1 MWEAVETSVRK
12 VGMGKAEGRRG
23 KEGSREKER
32 RKGEEEEGKA
42 NGSEESSRR
51 MRDIGCGGRSGK
63 VGRGSQEVGTR
74 EVSQMD

>member
-51 MRDIGCGGRSGK
+51 MRDIG
-63 VGRGSQEVGTR
+63 
-74 EVSQMD
+74 